1 MWAPLHNE
9 NVLHTNVTPFQVQF
23 LLYATLLLI
32 GWKWKLVKRVYLLHN
47 FFGFSSELR
56 GSIFQSFAWKT
67 KVDWQ
72 IIMRLMMISRFL
84 RKPTSSRKNCLK
96 QIGIERRKISHKWK
110 EFRRATRKQRTSK
123 LIVATLLYTYGNS
136 ATRALLLTLA

>member
-47 FFGFSSELR
+47 FFGFSLELR
-56 GSIFQSFAWKT
+56 GSIICLENKG
-67 KVDWQ
+67 
-72 IIMRLMMISRFL
+72 RLTDNNEAYDGLSVF
-84 RKPTSSRKNCLK
+84 T
-96 QIGIERRKISHKWK
+96 
-110 EFRRATRKQRTSK
+110 
-123 LIVATLLYTYGNS
+123 
-136 ATRALLLTLA
+136 